1 MLAALAL
8 VIVSMLPSLF
18 LHIIG
23 AAIAAYG
30 AIGAFG
36 LNGAG
41 SRRVPPARQGAGFEL
56 TPLLLALAAN
66 ALVFYALRRL
76 IRTFE
81 RKA

>member
-1 MLAALAL
+1 M
-8 VIVSMLPSLF
+8 F
-18 LHIIG
+18 LLRG
-23 AAIAAYG
+23 KE
-30 AIGAFG
+30 
-36 LNGAG
+36 
-41 SRRVPPARQGAGFEL
+41 QAGFEL

>member
-1 MLAALAL
+1 M
-8 VIVSMLPSLF
+8 F

-30 AIGAFG
+30 AIGLFG

-41 SRRVPPARQGAGFEL
+41 FGVFLLRGKEQAGFEL

-66 ALVFYALRRL
+66 ALIFYALRFA